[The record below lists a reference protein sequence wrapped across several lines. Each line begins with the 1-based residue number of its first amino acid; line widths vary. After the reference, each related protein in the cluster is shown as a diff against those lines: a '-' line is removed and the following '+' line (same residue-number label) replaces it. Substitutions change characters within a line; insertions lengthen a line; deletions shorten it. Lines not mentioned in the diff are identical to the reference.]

1 MPDLHAW
8 EGSADPATGDVR
20 RYVCPRCRAEIPAL
34 AVLVGMVIFAV
45 LVFAVCSG
53 VAMILDG
60 HL

>member
-1 MPDLHAW
+1 MSRLPY
-8 EGSADPATGDVR
+8 GDRPPVA
-20 RYVCPRCRAEIPAL
+20 RAVARVFYII
-34 AVLVGMVIFAV
+34 GMVIFAV